1 MSIEIIKT
9 ALPTIPTCSGIYQF
23 FDSANRVLYVGKA
36 KNLRKRIANYTNKN
50 GLSLR
55 ILRMVS
61 LAQKIEV
68 VRTGSEVEAL
78 LLEHNLIKKFLPH
91 FNILLKDDK
100 TFPQILITNHQFPQI
115 AKFRGIKSNKGSY
128 FGPFANIG
136 DVNRTIDILR
146 KNFAIRNCSDA
157 EFNSRTKPCLEY
169 QIKKCSAPCVG
180 LISDKDYQNSV
191 KNAIL
196 VLSGKSD
203 IVQQQFRQKML
214 EHSNLME
221 YEKAMLFRDRI
232 KAIDSIQAK
241 QNINFSQAKNFDV
254 ITVVAINQRACIYI
268 SFYRLGQ
275 NYGARPYFF
284 EIEDEEKNLSVILS
298 SFLGQFYLSQTPPN
312 LLVLGCEIEEG
323 QVMADFLSMLV
334 KESQSNESLV
344 SATDEKNEFLKKSEF
359 ATSKNHLAKSFY
371 QKQSKKV
378 EILVPKKGDKLALI
392 KDQELIALQILEQ
405 KISHNMSNKQLL
417 LEVKKIF
424 DLPRIPQRIEVYDN
438 SHISGENAVGAM
450 ITAGV
455 DGFIKSGY
463 RKFNI
468 RAEEI
473 VENAKFE
480 SFKNSPKDDT
490 AMLRQ
495 VLMRRF
501 SKLKTE
507 DFPDLIIIDGGKGQL
522 SSAAE
527 IFFQLKIKIPF
538 VCMSKGENRNA
549 GEEWFHQVGKESFT
563 LEKHSPVMHYLQ
575 RLRDEAHRFAITT
588 HRKKRQ
594 KAFLPS

>member
-1 MSIEIIKT
+1 MSIELIKSQ
-9 ALPTIPTCSGIYQF
+9 LPTIPSCSGIYQF
-23 FDSANRVLYVGKA
+23 FDESKRVLYVGKA

-61 LAQKIEV
+61 LAQKVEV
-68 VRTGSEVEAL
+68 VRTETEVEAL
-78 LLEHNLIKKFLPH
+78 LLEHNLIKKLSPY

-100 TFPQILITNHQFPQI
+100 TFPQILISNHKFPQI
-115 AKFRGIKSNKGSY
+115 SKYRGLKDNKGSY
-128 FGPFANIG
+128 FGPFANAN

-146 KNFAIRNCSDA
+146 KNFALRNCSDA
-157 EFNSRTKPCLEY
+157 EFKSRTKPCLEY
-169 QIKKCSAPCVG
+169 QIKKCSAPCVSA
-180 LISDKDYQNSV
+180 ISCEEYQNSV

-196 VLSGKSD
+196 VLSGKSSA
-203 IVQQQFRQKML
+203 VQQEFRQKML
-214 EHSNLME
+214 HFSERME
-221 YEKAMLFRDRI
+221 YEKAMIFRDRI
-232 KAIDSIQAK
+232 KAIDAIQAK
-241 QNINFSQAKNFDV
+241 QNINFDEAKNFDL
-254 ITVVAINQRACIYI
+254 IVAVAVNQRVCIYI

-284 EIEDEEKNLSVILS
+284 ELESEQETLSELLS
-298 SFLGQFYLSQTPPN
+298 GFLGQFYISYEAPS
-312 LLVLGCEIEEG
+312 LVILGSEIDEIKPM
-323 QVMADFLSMLV
+323 QDFLSAINE
-334 KESQSNESLV
+334 KSNSEV
-344 SATDEKNEFLKKSEF
+344 KKS
-359 ATSKNHLAKSFY
+359 A
-371 QKQSKKV
+371 KKV
-378 EILVPKKGDKLALI
+378 EILIPKRGDKLALV
-392 KDQELIALQILEQ
+392 KDQERIALQILEQ
-405 KISHNMSNKQLL
+405 KISHNMSNRQLL

-424 DLPRIPQRIEVYDN
+424 DLQRVPQKIEVYDN

-450 ITAGV
+450 ISAGV

-468 RAEEI
+468 RQLDEAEI
-473 VENAKFE
+473 LGGDSLAT
-480 SFKNSPKDDT
+480 SFVANSNQLKIPRDDT

-495 VLMRRF
+495 VLLRRF
-501 SKLKTE
+501 SKLKTQ

-527 IFFQLKIKIPF
+527 IFAQLSIKIPF

-549 GEEWFHQVGKESFT
+549 GEEWFHQLGKESFT
-563 LEKHSPVMHYLQ
+563 LEKHAPVMHYLQ

-594 KAFLPS
+594 KAFLPTNS